1 MTSGEPVEITVTSG
15 LFHDGQQI
23 PLSAAHS
30 SAGGSNISPDLR
42 WGDLPSGTRS
52 VAVTM
57 YDPDAPTTVGFT
69 HWVVFDLPADSR
81 QLDAGAG
88 TAGKKPAGSVLGFT
102 DWGVSEYGGPA
113 PPPGDD
119 PHRYQITVFAL
130 DLPTLGV
137 GATTTYALF
146 NFVIRGH
153 VLARGTL
160 TGLFG
165 H

>member
-15 LFHDGQQI
+15 LFHDGQQV

-42 WGDLPSGTRS
+42 WGDLTSGTQS

-69 HWVVFDLPADSR
+69 HWVLFDLPADSR
-81 QLDAGAG
+81 QLDAGVG

-146 NFVIRGH
+146 NFVIRGR